1 MPHQRKQFYKE
12 VHFSN
17 DSSDERV
24 TYLEGFRK
32 PKIEIEETVPYTELD
47 LLKKKFDWDVSVPS
61 TISCKAELIETTAT
75 TSIATTSAA
84 TTTTVFF
91 DTPSFDLSSSSTAN
105 QPVPESPNLQLLV
118 PFTSAIPVSV
128 PSTISCKSVL
138 IETTDTPI
146 ATTTI
151 AAITPTTELFDAS
164 DLDFSA
170 SSIADEPVSD
180 SPDLQLSAPFT
191 STIPVP
197 FSLDS
202 QSPASSTRSGRKYG
216 VSTTSVSSL
225 SSTSTSTRKRIA
237 TKRNSTAT
245 KIARNSEEYS
255 DPDEWITENF
265 QPPVVNKF
273 SFPSGIQCNVDVTST
288 PLNCFRHFVDDKIIK
303 IIVQETNRY
312 ANNVI
317 TSTVLSHRSR
327 MKQWKD
333 TTPSEIWEFLA
344 LIILMGMVKKPA
356 LPLYFSTD
364 PIYSTPIFGAAMPKN
379 RFLSIL
385 SNLCFSN
392 SKKVTEDKRLYE
404 IKSISDILRQN
415 FRKNYLPKEHVCIDE
430 SLMLWKGQL
439 GNDPTKRPNFGI
451 RSYELCESRSGYVWN
466 FLMYAESSTTFT
478 DDGNSQGEEVVMT
491 LMEPL
496 LGKNYKVYVDRF
508 FSSPSLAKRLLEAQ
522 TYMCGTV
529 MKNRA
534 GMPKNFPSEQL
545 NHGEMKTCQKNGISV
560 FTWKDKKEV
569 NLISTMSDNTFTETT
584 KKDKKI
590 NEFIRKPTCV
600 VQYNKHIGGVSIC
613 DSVILAYPSM
623 HKSTKWYKKVFFHM
637 IDISL
642 YNAWIIYKALGN
654 NVPLLEFRH
663 DVVQALLRKHHV
675 PRIINRKRSGENPLR
690 LTERHFPALNEKE
703 DGKIVFR
710 RCKLCF
716 LKKQRK
722 ETKYICPDCNIPL
735 CTYPCFRNYHTKLN
749 F

>member
-1 MPHQRKQFYKE
+1 MPHQRKQFCKK

-17 DSSDERV
+17 DSSDERI
-24 TYLEGFRK
+24 TYLEDGFRK

-47 LLKKKFDWDVSVPS
+47 LFKKMFDSDLSVPS
-61 TISCKAELIETTAT
+61 TISCKSELIETTAT
-75 TSIATTSAA
+75 TSIATTAAA
-84 TTTTVFF
+84 TTTTAFF
-91 DTPSFDLSSSSTAN
+91 NTPCLDLSPLSTAN
-105 QPVPESPNLQLLV
+105 QPLPESPNIQLLV
-118 PFTSAIPVSV
+118 PFTSAIPVRV

-146 ATTTI
+146 ATTT
-151 AAITPTTELFDAS
+151 TELFDAS
-164 DLDFSA
+164 DLDFLA

-191 STIPVP
+191 STTPVP
-197 FSLDS
+197 VFLDS
-202 QSPASSTRSGRKYG
+202 QSPASSTRSGRKY
-216 VSTTSVSSL
+216 SASVSSL
-225 SSTSTSTRKRIA
+225 SSISTSTRKRTV
-237 TKRNSTAT
+237 TKRNSTAF

-255 DPDEWITENF
+255 GPVEWITENF

-273 SFPSGIQCNVDVTST
+273 SSPSGIQCNVDVTST
-288 PLNCFRHFVDDKIIK
+288 PLDCFRHFVDDKIIK

-333 TTPSEIWEFLA
+333 TTPSEILEFLA

-356 LPLYFSTD
+356 LSLYFSTD
-364 PIYSTPIFGAAMPKN
+364 PIYSTPIFGAAMSKN

-392 SKKVTEDKRLYE
+392 SKKVTEGNRLQE
-404 IKSISDILRQN
+404 IKSISDRLSLN
-415 FRKNYLPKEHVCIDE
+415 FRKNYLPNEHVCIDE

-439 GNDPTKRPNFGI
+439 GCKKYTSTKRLKFGI
-451 RSYELCESRSGYVWN
+451 KSYELCESRSGYVWN
-466 FLMYAESSTTFT
+466 FLMYDESSMTFT
-478 DDGNSQGEEVVMT
+478 DDRDSQGEEVVMT

-508 FSSPSLAKRLLEAQ
+508 FSSPSLAERLLEAQ

-529 MKNRA
+529 MKNRT

-545 NHGEMKTCQKNGISV
+545 NHGEIKTYQKNGISV
-560 FTWKDKKEV
+560 FTWRDKKEV
-569 NLISTMSDNTFTETT
+569 ILISTMSDNTITETT
-584 KKDKKI
+584 MRDKKT

-600 VQYNKHIGGVSIC
+600 VQYNKYMGGVSLC
-613 DSVILAYPSM
+613 DSVIHAYPSM

-675 PRIINRKRSGENPLR
+675 PRMINRKRSGENPLR
-690 LTERHFPALNEKE
+690 LTERHFPALNEKNE
-703 DGKIVFR
+703 GKIVFR

-716 LKKQRK
+716 LKKKRK
-722 ETKYICPDCNIPL
+722 ETKYVCPDCNIPL
-735 CTYPCFRNYHTKLN
+735 CTYPCFRDYHTKLN